1 MNISAW
7 PFFDKKD
14 IQTTSEILES
24 GKVNYWT
31 GQECKLFENEFS
43 EKFDSKFAISMANG
57 SVALSSCYEAL
68 SLNPGDE
75 IITTPRTYIATSSSA
90 VLQGL
95 KPIFA
100 DVDRNSG
107 CITDK
112 TIEPLINKNTKAITV
127 VHIGGW
133 PAEMNKICDLAKT
146 YNLKIIEDCAQS
158 PGAKINGKNAG
169 TFGDVS
175 AWSFCQDKII
185 STCGEGG
192 MVTTS
197 DENIWRNIWS
207 FKDHGKSYEK
217 MHEKNSS
224 PSFKWVHNSFGTNF
238 RMTEIQAAIGRNQLK
253 RFNDWHLIR
262 KRNAE
267 YFIKELSDL
276 NLLRI
281 PFVPSNIEHAWYKF
295 TVYLNSNALASDWSR
310 EKILSAIR
318 DEGYPAFSGS
328 CSEIY
333 LEKCFIDN
341 NIYPKNPLPI
351 ARELGETSLT
361 FLIHPTISMD
371 QLQKYGSVIKEI
383 VLKASR

>member
-14 IQTTSEILES
+14 IQTTSKILES

-112 TIEPLINKNTKAITV
+112 TIEPLINKKTKAITV

-158 PGAKINGKNAG
+158 PGAKINGENAG

-217 MHEKNSS
+217 MLEKNSS

-253 RFNDWHLIR
+253 KFNDWHLTR

-318 DEGYPAFSGS
+318 DKGYPAFSGS